1 MNVISGSVRGL
12 KLDSVKNP
20 DLRPTKDR
28 IKKSLFDILRFELK
42 DKNFLDLF
50 GGTGQIGI
58 EAFSQGAGKVVIV
71 ELDENNV
78 SLIKKNISKIRISN
92 NITLVKE
99 DAVKF
104 LGNYNYNFDIIFL
117 DPPYKHTDLLKN
129 VLSKISKLT
138 YLPKIIAVETLTSL
152 EIPIDSNIFS
162 LRKKYK
168 YGRISLSLY
177 ELKQI
182 F

>member
-78 SLIKKNISKIRISN
+78 SLIKKNISKIRIPN
-92 NITLVKE
+92 NITLVRE

-104 LGNYNYNFDIIFL
+104 LDNYNYNFDIIFL
-117 DPPYKHTDLLKN
+117 DPPYKHTNLLEN
-129 VLSKISKLT
+129 VLNKISNLK
-138 YLPKIIAVETLTSL
+138 YLPKIVAIETLTSL

-182 F
+182 L